1 MMRFHNPIQWQ
12 LVTAFVTRLFSTLLL
27 GGCAVMAHGPIQ
39 VIPFSSTPSGAEVIV
54 DGESRG
60 FTPLELELAR
70 KQSYSVILRL
80 DGQEQQLVISNVP
93 EASTIALD
101 VVPASLAGGA
111 SLYLCLSIPPSTSNK
126 SIESLLLCGV
136 SLIATG
142 ITSVPISVDAYT
154 GSWFYLSP
162 SEVSVI
168 FPTP

>member
-1 MMRFHNPIQWQ
+1 MHLPSPMQWQ
-12 LVTAFVTRLFSTLLL
+12 IVTAFVAGLFGTLLL
-27 GGCAVMAHGPIQ
+27 GGCAVLSHGPSQ

-70 KQSYSVILRL
+70 RQSYSVTLRL
-80 DGQEQQLVISNVP
+80 NGQEQKLIISNVP

-101 VVPASLAGGA
+101 VIPASLAGGT
-111 SLYLCLSIPPSTSNK
+111 SLYLCLSIPPSTSNG

-142 ITSVPISVDAYT
+142 MTGVPISVDAVT
-154 GSWFYLSP
+154 GSWFYLEP
-162 SEVSVI
+162 GEVSVT